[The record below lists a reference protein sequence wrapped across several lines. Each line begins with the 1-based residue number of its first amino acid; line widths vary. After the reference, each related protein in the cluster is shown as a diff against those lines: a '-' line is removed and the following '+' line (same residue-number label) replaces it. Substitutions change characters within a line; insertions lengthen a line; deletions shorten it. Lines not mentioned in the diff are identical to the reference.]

1 MSDIINNGYQ
11 IWPVYYG
18 HDVKYRVV
26 KFISGEVAYERQF
39 RSRDEADGY
48 VIDVLRRAEM
58 EAKQLQIDLEP
69 IITADKRK

>member
-48 VIDVLRRAEM
+48 VIWKKIKKDCKEKWYLQKGNPVL
-58 EAKQLQIDLEP
+58 
-69 IITADKRK
+69 